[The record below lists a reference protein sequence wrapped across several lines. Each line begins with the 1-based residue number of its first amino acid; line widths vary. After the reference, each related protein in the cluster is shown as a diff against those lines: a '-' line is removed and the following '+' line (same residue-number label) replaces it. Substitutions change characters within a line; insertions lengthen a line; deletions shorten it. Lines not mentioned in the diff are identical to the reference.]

1 MKNEGNSKMIDKELL
16 KESLLEYNKLLS
28 LVKESNKNSYAA
40 FLNESEEDDEN
51 KDSDSD
57 FDVEQVED
65 TTEEPVAETEN
76 DSQDNENA
84 DADPN
89 VEDGQE
95 ILNDGDDADENPEEE
110 SLEDGNIEGGNTED
124 DDVLASEFGDYEV
137 SDGEYDLTGAQDGE
151 VVKVFKLLKDTD
163 GVTVVKDNDKIELK
177 DGENEYVIELGS
189 DDTASNEGGD
199 GLEIEIEDNDM
210 NESTERY
217 YEVMLNEYDSHVG
230 YTDDY
235 QSKDVMTTD
244 GVKEPGNGR
253 DIDKGIP
260 HDTKKPWANPDKKA
274 KPFDK
279 GTKNECGDANAAPIE
294 EQTTAEY
301 GAKRRMKGVK
311 SPVPNTSGK
320 KHPYNPANASVA
332 GEYEGTKVEESKSVT
347 DYKKE
352 LAECKKALAD
362 CKAIVAE
369 CKQAIEDNKKYKSAI
384 TKLTESVKKAA
395 VTSVNLGGIVKLIT
409 ENSTSQEEKKQIV
422 GRFANEVKTVEDS
435 RKLYETIQR
444 ELNAKP
450 QNAVNIN
457 EEKQFTASEKQNIT
471 ESKFYQ
477 DEKLQGSLGLMHRIC
492 PKR

>member
-40 FLNESEEDDEN
+40 FLNESEEDDKN

-95 ILNDGDDADENPEEE
+95 ILNDGDDADENPEEK
-110 SLEDGNIEGGNTED
+110 SLEDENIEGGNTEN

-137 SDGEYDLTGAQDGE
+137 SDGEYDLTGAKDDD
-151 VVKVFKLLKDTD
+151 VVKVFKRLKDTD
-163 GVTVVKDNDKIELK
+163 GVTVVKDNDKIALN
-177 DGENEYVIELGS
+177 DGENEYIIDLGGS
-189 DDTASNEGGD
+189 DNTESEDNSIEV
-199 GLEIEIEDNDM
+199 EIEDNNM
-210 NESTERY
+210 NESTERVF
-217 YEVMLNEYDSHVG
+217 EVMLNEYDSHVG
-230 YTDDY
+230 YTDNY
-235 QSKDVMTTD
+235 QSDDVLTTD

-279 GTKNECGDANAAPIE
+279 GTKNECGNADAPLE
-294 EQTTAEY
+294 ESVVGGRN
-301 GAKRRMKGVK
+301 GANRRAKGTKVH
-311 SPVPNTSGK
+311 VPNTSGK
-320 KHPYNPANASVA
+320 SHPYNPANASVA
-332 GEYEGTKVEESKSVT
+332 GEYKGSKVEESKT
-347 DYKKE
+347 LAEYKAVLE
-352 LAECKKALAD
+352 ECKKT
-362 CKAIVAE
+362 IAE
-369 CKQAIEDNKKYKSAI
+369 NKKLKDTVANF
-384 TKLTESVKKAA
+384 TKLIKEAA
-395 VTSVNLGGIVKLIT
+395 VTNVNLGGIVKLIT
-409 ENSTSQEEKKQIV
+409 ENSTSKEEKKQII
-422 GRFANEVKTVEDS
+422 GRFANEVKTVEES
-435 RKLYETIQR
+435 KNLYEAIQR
-444 ELNAKP
+444 ELSAKP

-457 EEKQFTASEKQNIT
+457 EEKQFTATEKENIN

-477 DEKLQGSLGLMHRIC
+477 DESLQNSLGLMSKIC
-492 PKR
+492 PNM